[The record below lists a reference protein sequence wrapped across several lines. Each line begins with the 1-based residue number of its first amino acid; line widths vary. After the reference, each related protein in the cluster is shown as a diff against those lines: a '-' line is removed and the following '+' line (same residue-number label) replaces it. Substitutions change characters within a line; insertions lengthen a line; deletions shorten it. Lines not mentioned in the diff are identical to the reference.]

1 MDMYGQVANTYS
13 QELQNGVRLQ
23 SALDMQGA
31 QQPQQLFDRFMNA
44 YQQEYLRRRQEQE
57 MARKQQHED
66 TYLKMAEERDRA
78 DKAKALNAI
87 LGDISQRYVGD
98 PAQKAGYVSALT
110 ALGKTPDEALSYIP
124 PDTTYVPSQGESI
137 GKLGGQDIT
146 MPQTSA
152 DIQRTPGMGGE
163 YKIKKAASE
172 LAAKKAE
179 DQNARSEQA
188 NALRELLA
196 ARREQSAAERQQAMF
211 EQQNLLADKRLG
223 AMAARAGGGMSAG
236 EYRQAQL
243 EDKRAERQAKAEE
256 ADRAAQAKNATVLGQ
271 LEDTQKYAKDLLNDD
286 KGLKAI
292 TGRLGSI
299 EATDVSQEARR
310 ARATYKTLI
319 AKNVIGIIGEM
330 KAMSRTGATGW
341 GAVSE
346 KELSVMENAAAALD
360 LKQNPEDFRKRL
372 QELVNG
378 IDSVK
383 ARVRA
388 ASKGGPA
395 PGAAPQID
403 RQTRYNQLRGS
414 GLSPDRAKAKLAE
427 EGY

>member
-23 SALDMQGA
+23 AGLDQQMA

-44 YQQEYLRRRQEQE
+44 YQQEYLRRKQEQD
-57 MARKQQHED
+57 MLRRQQHED
-66 TYLKMAEERDRA
+66 TYLKMAEEKDRA

-87 LGDISQRYVGD
+87 LDDISQRYVGD
-98 PAQKAGYVSALT
+98 PAQKAGYISSLT

-124 PDTTYVPSQGESI
+124 PDTTYVPPQGESI

-146 MPQTSA
+146 LPQTSA
-152 DIQRTPGMGGE
+152 DIKRIPGMGGE
-163 YKIKKAASE
+163 YLLRQKAAE

-179 DQNARSEQA
+179 EQQKFNYEKLAATSAEKEKDRALRSEMENFKRDTQMGLLEA
-188 NALRELLA
+188 KLA
-196 ARREQSAAERQQAMF
+196 AARG
-211 EQQNLLADKRLG
+211 G
-223 AMAARAGGGMSAG
+223 AGGMSAG
-236 EYRQAQL
+236 EYREAQL
-243 EDKRAERQAKAEE
+243 MDKRAERQAKIEE

-271 LEDTQKYAKDLLNDD
+271 LEDTQKYANDLLNDD

-299 EATDVSQEARR
+299 EATDVGQEARR

-360 LKQNPEDFRKRL
+360 LKQNAEDFKKRL
-372 QELVNG
+372 RELVNG
-378 IDSVK
+378 IDGVK

-388 ASKGGPA
+388 ASKGGPT
-395 PGAAPQID
+395 PGAVPKMD
-403 RQTRYNQLRGS
+403 RQTRYNQLRSS
-414 GLSPDRAKAKLAE
+414 GLSPEVAKAKLAE